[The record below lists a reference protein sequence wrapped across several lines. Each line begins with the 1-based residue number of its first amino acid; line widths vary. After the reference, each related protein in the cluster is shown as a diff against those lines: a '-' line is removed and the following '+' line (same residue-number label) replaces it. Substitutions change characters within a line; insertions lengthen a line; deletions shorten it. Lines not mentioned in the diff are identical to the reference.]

1 MIIKYKAQTPA
12 THPLRFSE
20 LSWDFTEHSR
30 PTWLAVQL
38 NFKVVVHEPVRVKFE
53 VKFKIKVEAMVE
65 GNINEH
71 SKQTWLEMKVKIKVK
86 VIFWEPFRDQVKD
99 KFNVDVKSKIKV

>member
-1 MIIKYKAQTPA
+1 
-12 THPLRFSE
+12 
-20 LSWDFTEHSR
+20 
-30 PTWLAVQL
+30 
-38 NFKVVVHEPVRVKFE
+38 
-53 VKFKIKVEAMVE
+53 MVE